1 MGIYEKLFTTLLEKE
16 EIEPVVP
23 VSAPEITP
31 EAESEAM
38 KSELD
43 AGTPPESFDAEAGQ
57 VEIIRKESL
66 AKQKKIL
73 ADWVSEVERFLE
85 YVNGVNENSIQAQLH
100 NTGCDTL
107 FEKIASSEHR
117 RISRIA
123 VELSGLAEA
132 LKGYLIAGEQD

>member
-1 MGIYEKLFTTLLEKE
+1 MGIYEKYFNTILEQDE
-16 EIEPVVP
+16 EAVA
-23 VSAPEITP
+23 APEVTAD
-31 EAESEAM
+31 AETAAM
-38 KSELD
+38 TAELD
-43 AGTPPESFDAEAGQ
+43 AGTPPDSFNTDVGQ
-57 VEIIRKESL
+57 VEVIRKESL

-73 ADWVSEVERFLE
+73 SEWVAEIESFVE
-85 YVNGVNENSIQAQLH
+85 YVNGVNQTSVQAQLH
-100 NTGCDTL
+100 NAGCDTL

>member
-1 MGIYEKLFTTLLEKE
+1 MGMYEKYFNTLLEQD
-16 EIEPVVP
+16 EIQI
-23 VSAPEITP
+23 APEEDITP
-31 EAESEAM
+31 DGETAAM
-38 KSELD
+38 QAELD
-43 AGTPPESFDAEAGQ
+43 SGTPANSFDSDVGK
-57 VEIIRKESL
+57 VEVIRKESL

-73 ADWVSEVERFLE
+73 SEWVSEIERFVE
-85 YVNGVNENSIQAQLH
+85 YVNGVNDTSVQAQLH
-100 NTGCDTL
+100 NAGCDTL

>member
-1 MGIYEKLFTTLLEKE
+1 MIFLDEINVSGEVIKFWKGFDLETILNHPKDGKMGLMIVL
-16 EIEPVVP
+16 ID
-23 VSAPEITP
+23 S
-31 EAESEAM
+31 
-38 KSELD
+38 
-43 AGTPPESFDAEAGQ
+43 
-57 VEIIRKESL
+57 VEVIRKESL

-73 ADWVSEVERFLE
+73 SEWVAEIENFVE
-85 YVNGVNENSIQAQLH
+85 YVNGVNQTSVQAQLH
-100 NTGCDTL
+100 NAGCDTL

>member
-1 MGIYEKLFTTLLEKE
+1 MGIYEKLFTTLLEQDE
-16 EIEPVVP
+16 VEPVAP
-23 VSAPEITP
+23 VPEITTDP
-31 EAESEAM
+31 EAEAM
-38 KSELD
+38 KAELD
-43 AGTPPESFDAEAGQ
+43 ADTAPESFDADTGQ

-85 YVNGVNENSIQAQLH
+85 YVNGVTENSIQAQLH

>member
-1 MGIYEKLFTTLLEKE
+1 MYEKLFTNLLEKE
-16 EIEPVVP
+16 EIEPVP
-23 VSAPEITP
+23 APEVTP
-31 EAESEAM
+31 EAEGEAM
-38 KSELD
+38 KAELD
-43 AGTPPESFDAEAGQ
+43 AGTPPESFDTDAGQ
-57 VEIIRKESL
+57 VEVIRKESL

-73 ADWVSEVERFLE
+73 ADWVSEIERFLE
-85 YVNGVNENSIQAQLH
+85 YVNGVNERSIQAQLH
-100 NTGCDTL
+100 NAGCDTL

>member
-1 MGIYEKLFTTLLEKE
+1 MGIYEKYFNTILEQDEEDTIAAPVSQPADNAE
-16 EIEPVVP
+16 EI
-23 VSAPEITP
+23 
-31 EAESEAM
+31 AM
-38 KSELD
+38 AAELD
-43 AGTPPESFDAEAGQ
+43 AGTPKDSFNTDVGQ
-57 VEIIRKESL
+57 VEVIRKESL

-73 ADWVSEVERFLE
+73 SEWVSEIERFVE
-85 YVNGVNENSIQAQLH
+85 YVNGVNQTSVQAQLH
-100 NTGCDTL
+100 NAGCDTL